1 MANIISTMHDLY
13 NVYVEGVVIREGID
27 EEEMLEITQELAD
40 EFYSVGYPHPDMV
53 DVKYLGHED
62 DY

>member
-1 MANIISTMHDLY
+1 MHDLY
-13 NVYVEGVVIREGID
+13 NVYVEGVIIRDGID
-27 EEEMLEITQELAD
+27 EEEMLEVTQELAD